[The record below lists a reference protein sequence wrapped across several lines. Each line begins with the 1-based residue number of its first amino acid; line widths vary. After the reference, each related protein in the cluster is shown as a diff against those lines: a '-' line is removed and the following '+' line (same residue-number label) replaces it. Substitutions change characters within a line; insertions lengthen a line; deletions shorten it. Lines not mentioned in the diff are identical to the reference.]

1 MMFFSASSI
10 SHKLREPTSFFGT
23 KLWVA
28 ILIWMAFVTAFS
40 LLIITLWI
48 TCSRRRKALPSKQP
62 RVPGCLCSYSGPSMD
77 RRLLSR
83 NGKENELDLDKEG
96 WPSHRYT
103 LDEMEAAT
111 NGFDPRNVI
120 SCGDHAIVYHGV
132 LLNNIRVA
140 VKRLLSNRG
149 KAEDFMRQVEAV
161 WCIRHRNLVKLLG
174 FCVEGTY
181 RVLVYEYADNGN
193 LKHWLHECTWELS
206 PLTWNIRMNIILGVA
221 KGLAF
226 LHEDTEPA
234 VVHQNLTSSKILLD
248 KQWNPKVLDFG
259 ITKLL
264 DSEWSPTASSHVLV
278 LDEKSDVYSFGILIM
293 EIISGKALIFD
304 TATETEECLIDWIK
318 SMVEKHKYDQLVDP
332 RLPEMPSPVEFK
344 RIILIALRCVD
355 PDAGDRPKMGEVIH
369 MLEPRD
375 LLLSDTIVTGDRLSV
390 LSAKSPE
397 IASRSSPQSHRKL
410 PLGPLRFSPERRHP
424 ETSRPEPPATASRPS
439 PLPPLRLSPASN
451 CLSESPRTPSPGLRR
466 TEIYIDWDY

>member
-83 NGKENELDLDKEG
+83 NGKENELDLVSLEKLQAIDSAHSSNLRGPSEKMMMMMRNCVEDKEG

-181 RVLVYEYADNGN
+181 RVPLTIICYRVLVYEYADNGT

-375 LLLSDTIVTGDRLSV
+375 LLLSDERVIKKQTSR
-390 LSAKSPE
+390 
-397 IASRSSPQSHRKL
+397 RSSVKEDDLLL
-410 PLGPLRFSPERRHP
+410 PR
-424 ETSRPEPPATASRPS
+424 
-439 PLPPLRLSPASN
+439 
-451 CLSESPRTPSPGLRR
+451 
-466 TEIYIDWDY
+466 

>member
-1 MMFFSASSI
+1 MMMSFSASSI
-10 SHKLREPTSFFGT
+10 SHKLSEPTSFFGT

-28 ILIWMAFVTAFS
+28 ILICVAFATAFS

-48 TCSRRRKALPSKQP
+48 TCSRRRKAHQGSSLSKQP
-62 RVPGCLCSYSGPSMD
+62 MVVPGCLCSYSGPSMD
-77 RRLLSR
+77 RRLLLSR
-83 NGKENELDLDKEG
+83 NGREIEVDLANPEKLQGIDSAHSSNLPAGSGRVMMMRNCGEDKAAEC

-103 LDEMEAAT
+103 LEEMEAAT

-132 LLNNIRVA
+132 LFNNLRVA

-181 RVLVYEYADNGN
+181 RVLVYEYADNGT
-193 LKHWLHECTWELS
+193 LKHWLHDCTWEHS

-264 DSEWSPTASSHVLV
+264 DSEWSPILSSHVLV

-293 EIISGKALIFD
+293 EIISGKSLIFD

-318 SMVEKHKYDQLVDP
+318 SMVEKQKYDQLVDP

-355 PDAGDRPKMGEVIH
+355 PDVGDRPKMGEVIH

-375 LLLSDTIVTGDRLSV
+375 LLLSD
-390 LSAKSPE
+390 
-397 IASRSSPQSHRKL
+397 
-410 PLGPLRFSPERRHP
+410 ERVIKKQ
-424 ETSRPEPPATASRPS
+424 TSRRSCVKEDDLL
-439 PLPPLRLSPASN
+439 LPR
-451 CLSESPRTPSPGLRR
+451 
-466 TEIYIDWDY
+466 